1 MKGLIDQIEESKNKK
16 EFPPHLKLTV
26 EKLRKIIADK
36 IALAKKLGV
45 RGVAIFKL
53 DGGEDQGIWSVLK

>member
-26 EKLRKIIADK
+26 EKLRKIVADK
-36 IALAKKLGV
+36 FQNPNNHETGNKV
-45 RGVAIFKL
+45 
-53 DGGEDQGIWSVLK
+53 